1 MKKEIEELQ
10 RALEALANQF
20 YEESGAKMLTVEIR
34 ISPWDV
40 TNKIGLEY
48 GDGHS
53 KDAERQRPVPGCGSC
68 KGD

>member
-10 RALEALANQF
+10 RALVALANQF

-53 KDAERQRPVPGCGSC
+53 KDAERQNPVPGCGVC

>member
-10 RALEALANQF
+10 RALVALANQF

-48 GDGHS
+48 NDGYS
-53 KDAERQRPVPGCGSC
+53 KDAQRPVPGCGAC

>member
-1 MKKEIEELQ
+1 MKKEIEEMQ
-10 RALEALANQF
+10 RALVVLANQF

-48 GDGHS
+48 NDGYS
-53 KDAERQRPVPGCGSC
+53 KDAERRSPVPGCGAC

>member
-10 RALEALANQF
+10 RALEALANQL

-40 TNKIGLEY
+40 TNKIWLDY
-48 GDGHS
+48 GDCHS

>member
-10 RALEALANQF
+10 RALETLANQF

-53 KDAERQRPVPGCGSC
+53 KDAERQNPFTGCGAC